1 MLKIQKFEYVGGLFM
16 SNIEFEDD
24 VVFARFLNY
33 MQIALLHRKLNY
45 EKHNESIKKQ
55 EKKLNYV
62 EWTKIPDKTDNN
74 NPFENLKRDYDYLN
88 NAINKLTPEQRY
100 VIINYYFK
108 NKTLSKIA
116 KKLNSNVNAVKQLKL
131 RAVLS
136 LRRYMEE

>member
-1 MLKIQKFEYVGGLFM
+1 M
-16 SNIEFEDD
+16 SDNEFEDD
-24 VVFARFLNY
+24 IVFARFLNY

-45 EKHNESIKKQ
+45 EKHIESIKKQ
-55 EKKLNYV
+55 EEKLNYI

-74 NPFENLKRDYDYLN
+74 PFENLKRDYDNLN

-108 NKTLSKIA
+108 KKKLSKIA
-116 KKLNSNVNAVKQLKL
+116 KELNSNFNAVKQLKL

-136 LRRYMEE
+136 LRRYMETNY

>member
-1 MLKIQKFEYVGGLFM
+1 M
-16 SNIEFEDD
+16 SDNEFKDD
-24 VVFARFLNY
+24 IVFARFLNY

-45 EKHNESIKKQ
+45 EKHIESIKKQ
-55 EKKLNYV
+55 EEKLNYI

-74 NPFENLKRDYDYLN
+74 PFENLKRDYENLKI
-88 NAINKLTPEQRY
+88 AINKLTPEQRY

>member
-1 MLKIQKFEYVGGLFM
+1 M
-16 SNIEFEDD
+16 SDNEFEDD
-24 VVFARFLNY
+24 IVFARFLNY

-45 EKHNESIKKQ
+45 EKHIESIKKQ
-55 EKKLNYV
+55 EEKLNYI

-74 NPFENLKRDYDYLN
+74 PFENLKRDYDNLN

-108 NKTLSKIA
+108 KKKLSKIA
-116 KKLNSNVNAVKQLKL
+116 KELNSNFNAVKQLKL

>member
-1 MLKIQKFEYVGGLFM
+1 MFDT
-16 SNIEFEDD
+16 EFKDD
-24 VVFARFLNY
+24 IVFARFLNY

-45 EKHNESIKKQ
+45 EKHVESIKKQ
-55 EKKLNYV
+55 EEKLNYI

-74 NPFENLKRDYDYLN
+74 PFENLKRDYENLKI
-88 NAINKLTPEQRY
+88 AISKLTPEQRY

-108 NKTLSKIA
+108 KKTLSKIA
-116 KKLNSNVNAVKQLKL
+116 KELNSNFNAVKQLKL

>member
-1 MLKIQKFEYVGGLFM
+1 M
-16 SNIEFEDD
+16 SDNEFEDD
-24 VVFARFLNY
+24 IVFARFLNY

-45 EKHNESIKKQ
+45 EKHIKSIKKQ
-55 EKKLNYV
+55 EEKLNYI

-74 NPFENLKRDYDYLN
+74 PFENLKRDYDNLN
-88 NAINKLTPEQRY
+88 NAIDKLTPEQRY

-108 NKTLSKIA
+108 KKKLSKIA
-116 KKLNSNVNAVKQLKL
+116 KELNSNFNAVKQLKL

>member
-1 MLKIQKFEYVGGLFM
+1 MFD
-16 SNIEFEDD
+16 IELEDD

-33 MQIALLHRKLNY
+33 MQIALLHRKLDY
-45 EKHNESIKKQ
+45 EKHLEVIKKQ
-55 EKKLNYV
+55 EEKLNYI
-62 EWTKIPDKTDNN
+62 EWTKIPDKKNNN
-74 NPFENLKRDYDYLN
+74 NPFENLKRDYEKLKR
-88 NAINKLTPEQRY
+88 AIDKLTPEQRY

-108 NKTLSKIA
+108 KKTLSKIA

>member
-1 MLKIQKFEYVGGLFM
+1 MFD
-16 SNIEFEDD
+16 IELEDD

-33 MQIALLHRKLNY
+33 MQIALLHRKLDY
-45 EKHNESIKKQ
+45 EKHLEVIKKQ
-55 EKKLNYV
+55 EEKLNYI
-62 EWTKIPDKTDNN
+62 EWTRIPDKKNNN
-74 NPFENLKRDYDYLN
+74 NPFENLKRDYEKLKR
-88 NAINKLTPEQRY
+88 AIDKLTPEQRY

-108 NKTLSKIA
+108 KKTLSKIA

>member
-1 MLKIQKFEYVGGLFM
+1 M
-16 SNIEFEDD
+16 SDNEFEDD
-24 VVFARFLNY
+24 IVFARFLNY

-45 EKHNESIKKQ
+45 EKHIESIKKQ
-55 EKKLNYV
+55 EEKLNYI

-74 NPFENLKRDYDYLN
+74 PFENLKRDYDNLKI
-88 NAINKLTPEQRY
+88 AINKLTAEQRY

-108 NKTLSKIA
+108 KKTLSKIA
-116 KKLNSNVNAVKQLKL
+116 KELNSNFNAVKQLKL

>member
-55 EKKLNYV
+55 EEKLNYV

-74 NPFENLKRDYDYLN
+74 PFENLKRDYDNLKI
-88 NAINKLTPEQRY
+88 AIEKLTPEQRY